1 MEEDSV
7 MRWDGKWR
15 GDGDRGCIGCCFHCK
30 CRLDDEECEWIR
42 MRLCASRL
50 CDGNRRKQTQN
61 ARIKHKSYY
70 SCAMSTPTSSH

>member
-42 MRLCASRL
+42 MRLYASRL
-50 CDGNRRKQTQN
+50 CDRSERKQTQN
-61 ARIKHKSYY
+61 A
-70 SCAMSTPTSSH
+70 